1 MRSIWGGLIALLASL
16 LSIAGAHATLV
27 IGTLTFDPDPPP
39 DGEEVT
45 VSIRLEDP
53 SLVEVE
59 DAVIFLELRDDEGLE
74 ENEQPTGEALHITD
88 RMEEVAP
95 GVYRAQL
102 LVPAGDDSLMLS
114 VRDRTYRQ
122 EEAVANVPLDFSG
135 PVGEIVFVLPPT
147 AIGPASLGTW
157 LIWLIVVPLL
167 AGVLVTVLV
176 LRGGKDDEQEDD
188 PDGATDDG
196 ATLSDGAA

>member
-1 MRSIWGGLIALLASL
+1 MKILWGGLVTLLASL

-39 DGEEVT
+39 DSEEVT

-95 GVYRAQL
+95 GVYRAEL

-122 EEAVANVPLDFSG
+122 EEAVANVPLDFST

-196 ATLSDGAA
+196 ATLSDGAT